1 MLSYNVNQVLN
12 TNKQNRKMK
21 GDIIGLTSVNT
32 QFLINRRVWIGISIG
47 ISIFYFNADTI
58 SKISSQCRNLLVT
71 QFLPKKRNDGKNG

>member
-21 GDIIGLTSVNT
+21 GDRIGLTSVNT
-32 QFLINRRVWIGISIG
+32 QFLINRPVWIGISIG

-58 SKISSQCRNLLVT
+58 SKILSCHCRNLVT
-71 QFLPKKRNDGKNG
+71 QFLPTKRNDGKNG